1 MSGANPLH
9 WDCAKQ
15 GCFNVKKRPKIEQLA
30 ECLPRRCKFG
40 DVDGLAEVNGFGL
53 LLEWKT
59 SAIELPTGQRI
70 AYEKLTRNGVLAV
83 LVVAGNA
90 ETMEA
95 HASGRYFRGRW
106 SGWTE
111 GDLDDV
117 KTAIRKWVK
126 WAETSHAG

>member
-1 MSGANPLH
+1 MSGANPLR

-95 HASGRYFRGRW
+95 HASGRYFRGR
-106 SGWTE
+106 
-111 GDLDDV
+111 D
-117 KTAIRKWVK
+117 RKSVV
-126 WAETSHAG
+126 